1 MTRWIGSYCIKY
13 QFGISLVRNGQQK
26 TIVTTWRISCEAQYY
41 RVCDVY
47 LRVQNNN
54 NNNNNMNDSDIYIG
68 PIYVDLFINVES

>member
-13 QFGISLVRNGQQK
+13 QFGAKCTTENDRYDLADFVWSSILSSVR
-26 TIVTTWRISCEAQYY
+26 CF
-41 RVCDVY
+41 

>member
-1 MTRWIGSYCIKY
+1 MHNRKRSLRPGGFRVKLNTIEHISSVRW
-13 QFGISLVRNGQQK
+13 F
-26 TIVTTWRISCEAQYY
+26 
-41 RVCDVY
+41 